1 MTTSYL
7 LLIALMLDYRP
18 WMQSYAI
25 FFLGQTVF
33 ITSLIFKK
41 LA

>member
-1 MTTSYL
+1 M
-7 LLIALMLDYRP
+7 IVIVLDYRP